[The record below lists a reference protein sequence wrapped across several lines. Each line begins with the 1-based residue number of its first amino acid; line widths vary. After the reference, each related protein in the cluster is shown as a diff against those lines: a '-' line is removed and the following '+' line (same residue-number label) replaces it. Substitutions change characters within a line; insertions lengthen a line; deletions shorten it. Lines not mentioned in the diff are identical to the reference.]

1 MVHVSSVEKSNPKM
15 SFKIRFEKVKSGIK
29 RHVLVIYHAKQY
41 IWETHFVF
49 DSKKTITTFWIPV
62 SRQPLTADNGS

>member
-49 DSKKTITTFWIPV
+49 NSKKP
-62 SRQPLTADNGS
+62 